1 MSQVLPAADND
12 RRVLRC
18 WHEWQIDG
26 RDRQIILCVETDLE
40 LCPERKGFDRQ
51 QLDDLID
58 HATHL
63 MRASSAPVDAIRI
76 VPSKFDS

>member
-1 MSQVLPAADND
+1 MSQTLLSVDYD

-26 RDRQIILCVETDLE
+26 RVRQIILCVETDLE
-40 LCPERKGFDRQ
+40 LRPDQAGFNRQ
-51 QLDDLID
+51 EVEDLID

-63 MRASSAPVDAIRI
+63 MRASAAPVDAIRI
-76 VPSKFDS
+76 IPAQ

>member
-1 MSQVLPAADND
+1 L
-12 RRVLRC
+12 
-18 WHEWQIDG
+18 
-26 RDRQIILCVETDLE
+26 T
-40 LCPERKGFDRQ
+40 PERDGFGRR

-76 VPSKFDS
+76 VPSTFGN

>member
-1 MSQVLPAADND
+1 MSQVLPTADND

-26 RDRQIILCVETDLE
+26 RERRIILCVETDLE
-40 LCPERKGFDRQ
+40 LSPEREGFHRQ

-58 HATHL
+58 HATKL

-76 VPSKFDS
+76 VPAQ